1 MSNPSSYDEKIE
13 DVLVNSELA
22 RRLVPNKF
30 KFTSQQGRL
39 RRQKLLA
46 AAKELSAS
54 RPIAEISLADVCE
67 KADIPRASAYHFFPN
82 VEAIFLAL
90 RFLNA
95 MEIFKKLQAVDAKKY
110 SRWQAYVTAMIDT
123 GVEVIQADPTVARL
137 IYETNTP
144 DFEGNDFGSE
154 MEKEISQLIYNNLAE
169 QYKMP
174 ALDTIQKQLLVGYGI
189 VNGVFILAYR
199 SDKEI
204 NDSYRQEAITALI
217 AYLRCYLPENLPR
230 IGSAN

>member
-1 MSNPSSYDEKIE
+1 MSSTYDEKIE
-13 DVLVNSELA
+13 DVLVDSELA

-46 AAKELSAS
+46 AAKELSAT
-54 RPIAEISLADVCE
+54 RPISEISLADVCE

-95 MEIFKKLQAVDAKKY
+95 MEIFKKLETVDAKQF
-110 SRWQAYVTAMIDT
+110 SRWQAYITAMVDT

-144 DFEGNDFGSE
+144 DFEGNAFGSE
-154 MEKEISQLIYNNLAE
+154 IEKSISQMVYNKLAE
-169 QYKMP
+169 HYKMP
-174 ALDTIQKQLLVGYGI
+174 ALDTIYQQLLVAYGI
-189 VNGVFILAYR
+189 INGVFILAYR
-199 SDKEI
+199 FEQEI
-204 NDSYRQEAITALI
+204 TDSYRQEAITAVI
-217 AYLRCYLPENLPR
+217 AYLRCYLPENLPK
-230 IGSAN
+230 NV

>member
-1 MSNPSSYDEKIE
+1 MPSSYDEKIE
-13 DVLVNSELA
+13 DVLVNSDLA

-67 KADIPRASAYHFFPN
+67 TAGIPRASAYHFFPN

-95 MEIFKKLQAVDAKKY
+95 MEIFKKLQDVDASKY
-110 SRWQAYVTAMIDT
+110 TRWQAYITAMVET

-154 MEKEISQLIYNNLAE
+154 IEKEISQMIYDNLA
-169 QYKMP
+169 QHYKMP
-174 ALDTIQKQLLVGYGI
+174 AKENVQKQLLVGYGI
-189 VNGVFILAYR
+189 VNGIFILAYR
-199 SDKEI
+199 SEKEI
-204 NDSYRQEAITALI
+204 TNAYRQEAITALI
-217 AYLRCYLPENLPR
+217 AYLRCYLPETLPR
-230 IGSAN
+230 NGEAN

>member
-1 MSNPSSYDEKIE
+1 MSSTYDEKIE
-13 DVLVNSELA
+13 DVLVDSELA

-46 AAKELSAS
+46 AAKELSAT
-54 RPIAEISLADVCE
+54 RPISEISLADVCE

-95 MEIFKKLQAVDAKKY
+95 MEIFKKLETVDAKQF
-110 SRWQAYVTAMIDT
+110 SRWQAYITAMVDT

-144 DFEGNDFGSE
+144 DFEGNAFGSE
-154 MEKEISQLIYNNLAE
+154 IEKSISQMVYNKLAE
-169 QYKMP
+169 HYKMP
-174 ALDTIQKQLLVGYGI
+174 ALDTIYQQLLVAYGI
-189 VNGVFILAYR
+189 INGVFILAYR
-199 SDKEI
+199 SEQEI
-204 NDSYRQEAITALI
+204 TDSYRQEAITAVI
-217 AYLRCYLPENLPR
+217 AYLRCYLPENLPK
-230 IGSAN
+230 NV